1 MLQSEDV
8 KQNLT
13 DNETGDTSWF
23 EDVTSNFNILL
34 VAIGII
40 DNIISISV
48 LVNKKL
54 RERKFNLYL
63 LVLAII
69 ELIYCLTVF
78 IDYTF
83 RKLFNQPIFLSEY
96 SNTSRIIIDYI
107 IHTSDSCTVLMVLF
121 LTIDRLY
128 AIKNPMKIKQFITNL
143 HAKKLIS
150 ISLVVLIFI
159 KTSSFAFCE
168 LNVNHNAYLIYCAIA
183 SPLIFNILPLIIV
196 LVLNVVLIKEVTAN
210 FKKKTCIAMHL
221 SQFSSS
227 KYESKSRLNQ
237 SREHYGSILSTVTI
251 KTGQNKFRSN
261 EVDTNNIR
269 LLFRSKKFYHNNE
282 TTFEDIEDVSNKTN
296 VHSLESIGTF
306 NRKRICQTQKSHYI
320 IILTTSM
327 WSMLTSLFYY
337 TNTTFYLIL
346 QVKFNK
352 NFEILKKLTMIQLFS
367 SVLFNSNHF
376 INFFIYIIFYADF
389 RAILKN
395 YLLKVFCKSKS
406 PLQTV

>member
-1 MLQSEDV
+1 MLQSDDV
-8 KQNLT
+8 KRNLT
-13 DNETGDTSWF
+13 DTSDTSWF
-23 EDVTSNFNILL
+23 EDITSNFNILFG
-34 VAIGII
+34 AIGII

-83 RKLFNQPIFLSEY
+83 KKVFNHSIFLSEY
-96 SNTSRIIIDYI
+96 SNTSRIIINYI
-107 IHTSDSCTVLMVLF
+107 IHTSDSCTVLIVLF

-150 ISLVVLIFI
+150 ISLVALIFI

-168 LNVNHNAYLIYCAIA
+168 LNVNHNAHLIYCAIA

-196 LVLNVVLIKEVTAN
+196 LVLNIVLIKEVTAN
-210 FKKKTCIAMHL
+210 FKKKACIAL
-221 SQFSSS
+221 NISSS
-227 KYESKSRLNQ
+227 KYESKCRLNQ
-237 SREHYGSILSTVTI
+237 SRENYGSIISTVII
-251 KTGQNKFRSN
+251 KTVQNKFRSN
-261 EVDTNNIR
+261 EVDTNSVR

-282 TTFEDIEDVSNKTN
+282 TTFEDIENVSNKTN
-296 VHSLESIGTF
+296 VHSLESIGMF

-327 WSMLTSLFYY
+327 WSMLTSILYY

-346 QVKFNK
+346 QVKFSK
-352 NFEILKKLTMIQLFS
+352 NIEILNKIIMIQLFS
-367 SVLFNSNHF
+367 SILFNSNHF
-376 INFFIYIIFYADF
+376 INFFIYISFYTDF
-389 RAILKN
+389 RAVLKN
-395 YLLKVFCKSKS
+395 YFLKVFSKRKS